1 MPESS
6 SVFRDAALHDTRF
19 LPASSKLMWV
29 ERKHIDS
36 HSVSRRGLLRGIVA
50 GALWGPAARK
60 TAAQQQPVKPWE
72 PPTGFKLSKEDDQ
85 FLDDL
90 EKANFQFFWE
100 QGDPERGLS
109 RID

>member
-6 SVFRDAALHDTRF
+6 GVFRDAALHDTRIR
-19 LPASSKLMWV
+19 PASSKLMWV

-36 HSVSRRGLLRGIVA
+36 HSVSRRGLLRGMAA
-50 GALWGPAARK
+50 GALLGPGALK
-60 TAAQQQPVKPWE
+60 IAAQQQPVTPWE

-90 EKANFQFFWE
+90 EKANFQFFWD
-100 QGDPERGLS
+100 QADPGTGL
-109 RID
+109 